1 MVFKKQMPEAANT
14 DLFNP
19 LVPKATIVNVK
30 IYHFLYKL
38 NH

>member
-1 MVFKKQMPEAANT
+1 MLQPANT

-19 LVPKATIVNVK
+19 LALMLTLVSVK

-38 NH
+38 TH